1 MVPAAAHSLV
11 PQVLGALDGYPLDEV
26 DSQLA
31 RALDALSLESG
42 PAALAAWRIADS
54 TGRAV
59 VVALVGD
66 PATCRRLERLSE
78 ESPCVQTGRTRF
90 RGLQLVAHATP
101 TPGSGQLVV
110 CLGAA
115 DRMLASLADPAE
127 LQLAVQALALV
138 LRPSLTRTE
147 VDAVSRAAM
156 SLHSSLDRA
165 TVFTSICRE
174 AAKMLD
180 ADMAA
185 LYRQGVGRVTVEAV
199 WGLNP
204 GAVGYSMPEGH
215 GLAGKVLRDS
225 APAWTEHDARD
236 VLATTPNSPYAHAR
250 AGLAV
255 PMLTSGRDD
264 GVLAV
269 GYERPFQFMRQRVER
284 LQAFAELAA
293 SAFANAD
300 AYARAEHAA
309 RTDALTGCRNHAGF
323 REVVEAHLARAKDSR
338 VPVTIV
344 LLDLNHFKAVNDT
357 HGHPVGDELLCEVA
371 RSITAVVREDDAA
384 ARLGGDEFAIVL
396 PGADEFAATAIA
408 ERVIAASTQAM
419 RRLVASVQ
427 AGSVAGVAT
436 SQPGCDYQRLVTQA
450 DRALFF
456 AKQNRTAGRCVR
468 VSEVPPNFM
477 AGEAGERRPL
487 RR

>member
-1 MVPAAAHSLV
+1 
-11 PQVLGALDGYPLDEV
+11 
-26 DSQLA
+26 
-31 RALDALSLESG
+31 
-42 PAALAAWRIADS
+42 
-54 TGRAV
+54 
-59 VVALVGD
+59 
-66 PATCRRLERLSE
+66 
-78 ESPCVQTGRTRF
+78 
-90 RGLQLVAHATP
+90 
-101 TPGSGQLVV
+101 
-110 CLGAA
+110 
-115 DRMLASLADPAE
+115 MLASLADPAE

-138 LRPSLTRTE
+138 LRPSVTRTG
-147 VDAVSRAAM
+147 VDALRRAAM

-165 TVFTSICRE
+165 TVFTTICRA
-174 AAKMLD
+174 AAKLLD

-185 LYRQGVGRVTVEAV
+185 LYRQGDGRVTVEAV

-204 GAVGYSMPEGH
+204 DAVGCSMPQGH

-225 APAWTEHDARD
+225 APAWTEDEARD
-236 VLATTPNSPYAHAR
+236 VLGTRPNSPSAHAR

-255 PMLTSGRDD
+255 PMLTSGGDHA
-264 GVLAV
+264 VLAV
-269 GYERPFQFMRQRVER
+269 GYERPFQLMPQHVER

-323 REVVEAHLARAKDSR
+323 RAVVEAHLAREKDSR
-338 VPVTIV
+338 MPVTIV

-371 RSITAVVREDDAA
+371 RAITAVVREDDAA

-396 PGADEFAATAIA
+396 PGADEFAGTAIA

-427 AGSVAGVAT
+427 AGAVAGVAT
-436 SQPGCDYQRLVTQA
+436 SQPGWDYQRL
-450 DRALFF
+450 D
-456 AKQNRTAGRCVR
+456 GRFR
-468 VSEVPPNFM
+468 IS
-477 AGEAGERRPL
+477 GRRQ
-487 RR
+487 

>member
-1 MVPAAAHSLV
+1 MVPGSAAHSLV
-11 PQVLGALDGYPLDEV
+11 AQVLAALDSDPLDEADWQLAGALD
-26 DSQLA
+26 A
-31 RALDALSLESG
+31 ISLESG
-42 PAALAAWRIADS
+42 SAALAAWRIADS
-54 TGRAV
+54 TDRAV
-59 VVALVGD
+59 IVALVGD
-66 PATCRRLERLSE
+66 PATCRQLERLSE
-78 ESPCVQTGRTRF
+78 ESPYVRTGRTRSG
-90 RGLQLVAHATP
+90 GLEFVAHATP
-101 TPGSGQLVV
+101 TQGSGQLVV

-115 DRMLASLADPAE
+115 DPMLASLADPAE
-127 LQLAVQALALV
+127 LQLALQALALV
-138 LRPSLTRTE
+138 LRPSLTRTG

-165 TVFTSICRE
+165 TVSTSICRE
-174 AAKMLD
+174 AAKLLD

-185 LYRQGVGRVTVEAV
+185 LYRQEVGCVTVEAV

-204 GAVGYSMPEGH
+204 DAVGCSMPEGH

-225 APAWTEHDARD
+225 APAWSEDEARD
-236 VLATTPNSPYAHAR
+236 VLGTTPDSPYAHAR

-255 PMLTSGRDD
+255 PMLTSGRGD

-269 GYERPFQFMRQRVER
+269 GYERPFQLMQQHVER

-300 AYARAEHAA
+300 TYARAQHAA

-323 REVVEAHLARAKDSR
+323 RAVVEAHLARAEDSR
-338 VPVTIV
+338 MPVTIV

-371 RSITAVVREDDAA
+371 RSITAVVRDDDAA

-396 PGADEFAATAIA
+396 PGADEFAGTAIA

-427 AGSVAGVAT
+427 AGAVAGVAT
-436 SQPGCDYQRLVTQA
+436 SQPGWDYQR
-450 DRALFF
+450 
-456 AKQNRTAGRCVR
+456 
-468 VSEVPPNFM
+468 PPL
-477 AGEAGERRPL
+477 A
-487 RR
+487 